1 MKNYIVINGK
11 KAELTE
17 EQLEKLGVKIKEDF
31 FERKFSD
38 FYYCIKSNGKVCIE
52 IDEETDNNSYHY
64 EVANYCRD
72 KALMERRA
80 LREILNRLL
89 WRFSMRNGGDVIDW
103 TDSIQNKFFVVYDY
117 CLRKFDI
124 TSDNIHKG
132 ICPYFISPGAAQRAI
147 DEIIKPFAEKYQNF
161 IW

>member
-38 FYYCIKSNGKVCIE
+38 FYYYIKSNGKICIK
-52 IDEETDNNSYHY
+52 IDEETDDNGYYY

-72 KALMERRA
+72 KAMMEQRA
-80 LREILNRLL
+80 LRETLNRLL
-89 WRFSMRNGGDVIDW
+89 WRFSMQNGGDKINWKDKTRKYYVYFDN
-103 TDSIQNKFFVVYDY
+103 SQN
-117 CLRKFDI
+117 RFDI
-124 TSDNIHKG
+124 DFNDAHKSFN
-132 ICPYFISPGAAQRAI
+132 PYFISGEIAQRAI